1 MIPKI
6 QLVTLFCAILFL
18 RAGAQAAELPL
29 MPVPASALANS
40 GALPITPSFSVAL
53 EGPSSPRMQA
63 AAQRFLSRLSRIAGI
78 SLDQGAEIKIGGAR
92 AKLLIEWQENS
103 SAVPHV
109 GEDESYVLEVDSA
122 QAHLRAPSSLGIL
135 RGLETLLQAVQT
147 DQGRA
152 TIPGI
157 LIRDEPRFPWRGL
170 LLDCSRHFFSVEAIK
185 RTLDGMAAF
194 KYNVLHWHLS
204 DDQGFRMESRLFPKL
219 QGLGS
224 DGLFYSQDQIRD
236 IISFAAD
243 RGIRVV
249 PEFDMPGH
257 ATSWFAGYPE
267 LASAPGP
274 FAIERHVGLFEPV
287 MDPSRPEVYAFLDG
301 LIGEIAALF
310 PDAYIHIG
318 GDEVDPAQWKRSPS
332 IQAFMQSQGVAT
344 TQGLQEYFNRRV
356 AQILSRHGKKMIG
369 WDEILG
375 ANLPPNTIV
384 QSWRG
389 FSALAQTVRSGH
401 AGILSFGYYLDQL
414 QPASEHYLADPYDGE
429 VAIVSPEERARILGG
444 EACLWTEYVS
454 PDNLDLRL
462 WPRAAAIAERL
473 WSPQQI
479 RDVDSMYARLA
490 AVSRHLR
497 SVDIDPELKRRQLLE
512 HMTDSSAVERLRILI
527 ESLRPIRAANRPT
540 VDEIDPVAKFNRLRD
555 AADPDGEAPRRL
567 ALWISKWSEH
577 RQEIRAQLARWRD
590 NSIAVKPIL
599 EHYPNLM
606 EAIPL
611 TDRVRELSTASLE
624 AMDYLERHR
633 APSRSWLTEQRQLL
647 ERTSV
652 PRADLTVTLVDTLRT
667 LLATATR

>member
-1 MIPKI
+1 
-6 QLVTLFCAILFL
+6 
-18 RAGAQAAELPL
+18 
-29 MPVPASALANS
+29 
-40 GALPITPSFSVAL
+40 
-53 EGPSSPRMQA
+53 MQA
-63 AAQRFLSRLSRIAGI
+63 AAQRFLSRLSRITGI
-78 SLDQGAEIKIGGAR
+78 SMDQAAEIKTGGGLAT
-92 AKLLIEWQENS
+92 LLIEWQENS
-103 SAVPHV
+103 SAVPRV

-122 QAHLRAPSSLGIL
+122 QAHLRAPTSLGIL
-135 RGLETLLQAVQT
+135 RGLETLLQAVRT
-147 DQGRA
+147 DPGEA

-157 LIRDEPRFPWRGL
+157 LIRDQPRFPWRGV

-224 DGLFYSQDQIRD
+224 DNLFYSQDQIRD

-274 FAIERHVGLFEPV
+274 YAIQRHAGLFEPV

-318 GDEVDPAQWKRSPS
+318 GDEVDPAQWKRSRS

-344 TQGLQEYFNRRV
+344 TQGLQEYFDRRV

-375 ANLPPNTIV
+375 ANLPPDTIV

-389 FSALAQTVRSGH
+389 LSAMAQTVRSGH

-414 QPASEHYLADPYDGE
+414 QPASEHYLADPSDGE
-429 VAIVSPEERARILGG
+429 VAVVPPAERARILGG

-479 RDVDSMYARLA
+479 RDIDSMYARLA

-497 SVDIDPELKRRQLLE
+497 SVDIDPELERRQLLE
-512 HMTDSSAVERLRILI
+512 HMTDSSAVEPLRILI
-527 ESLRPIRAANRPT
+527 ESLRPIRAANRAT
-540 VDEIDPVAKFNRLRD
+540 VDEIDPAAKFNRLRD
-555 AADPDGEAPRRL
+555 AADPDGELPRRL
-567 ALWISKWSEH
+567 ALWISHWSEH
-577 RQEIRAQLARWRD
+577 RQEIRTQLARWRD

-624 AMDYLERHR
+624 AMDYLDGHR
-633 APSRSWLTEQRQLL
+633 TPSRSWITRQRQLL

-667 LLATATR
+667 LLATAVR